1 MFYTNQEALLLNGRY
16 FNLEYGSYAPGS
28 PPVFIDDAK
37 LKELWAEPDRYYLV
51 IHASA
56 LPGIEKLAEPVPV
69 GVVAASGGKLLLTN
83 HLVAPQAS
91 FSNPVRLA
99 AGQ

>member
-1 MFYTNQEALLLNGRY
+1 MFYTNQDALLLNGRY

-37 LKELWAEPDRYYLV
+37 LKKLWAEPDRYYLV
-51 IHASA
+51 VHSSA
-56 LPGIEKLAEPVPV
+56 LPGLEKLAAPVPV
-69 GVVAASGGKLLLTN
+69 GVVAASGGKLVVTN
-83 HLVAPQAS
+83 HPIAAQTS
-91 FSNPVRLA
+91 FPNPVRPA